1 MPESSSAG
9 PVEASERVHLLD
21 ALRGFALLGVFLSN
35 SLSWFSGRSLLPR
48 EQAKALTASTL
59 ETVVNSLYA
68 FFVDQKFVT
77 LFSLLFGLGF
87 ALQMTRA
94 EGRGTSI
101 VPVYRRR
108 LLVLLGLGLVHMFAV
123 WVGDI
128 LSTYALVGF
137 VLLLFRGR
145 SDRTVLTWVAV
156 LFVVLPLTLS
166 IAQRYGPELLHGKE
180 GAEAAAKATKEEEA
194 AHRTAFFTGLSSH
207 SVLAS
212 QQANAVY
219 AWQNLPNPGRPIWL
233 CIILGRFLLGL
244 WAGRNRV
251 LEEVERH
258 RKLLV
263 RVMAWGLAVGSAVAT
278 LSLVLNLM
286 NRNVPGGGPLGQLS
300 PPAWMVGMR
309 TLREVGYL
317 FMGTGY
323 AAAFA
328 LLFQKERWRKV
339 LGVLTPAGRMALTLY
354 LMQSVISIGLYDGWG
369 LGLVGHTPPS
379 RTVLLCLGVFAAQV
393 AFSHWWLARFRF
405 GPVEWLWRS
414 LTYGRAQPMRL
425 TPANEARTAH

>member
-1 MPESSSAG
+1 MPEPSSAG
-9 PVEASERVHLLD
+9 PVELSERVHLLD
-21 ALRGFALLGVFLSN
+21 ALRGFALLGVFVSN
-35 SLSWFSGRSLLPR
+35 SLSWFSGRSLLPN
-48 EQAKALTASTL
+48 EQAQALAAPML
-59 ETVVNSLYA
+59 EVVVRQLYA

-77 LFSLLFGLGF
+77 LFSLLFGMGF

-108 LLVLLGLGLVHMFAV
+108 LLVLLGIGLVHMFAL

-137 VLLLFRGR
+137 VLLLFRQR

-166 IAQRYGPELLHGKE
+166 IAQRFGPELLHGKE
-180 GAEAAAKATKEEEA
+180 AAEAAAKATRDLEA
-194 AHRTAFFTGLSSH
+194 AHRTAFLTGLSSE
-207 SVLAS
+207 SVLTS
-212 QQANAVY
+212 QKANALF

-244 WAGRNRV
+244 WTGRQKL
-251 LEEVERH
+251 LEDVERH

-263 RVMAWGLAVGSAVAT
+263 RVMAWGLGVGSAVAT
-278 LSLVLNLM
+278 LSLVLYL
-286 NRNVPGGGPLGQLS
+286 RSRGTPGGPWGQTS
-300 PPAWMVGMR
+300 QPPWMVGMR

-317 FMGTGY
+317 FMGCGY

-354 LMQSVISIGLYDGWG
+354 LTQSVISIALYDGWG

-379 RTVLLCLGVFAAQV
+379 RTVLMCLGVFAAQV

-414 LTYGRAQPMRL
+414 LTYGRLQPMRL
-425 TPANEARTAH
+425 APAGEARAAH

>member
-1 MPESSSAG
+1 MPEPSTAG
-9 PVEASERVHLLD
+9 PVELSERVHLLD
-21 ALRGFALLGVFLSN
+21 ALRGFALLGVFVSN
-35 SLSWFSGRSLLPR
+35 SLSWFSGRQLLPQ
-48 EQAKALTASTL
+48 EQSQALAAPLL
-59 ETVVNSLYA
+59 ETVVRQLYA

-108 LLVLLGLGLVHMFAV
+108 LLALLGIGLVHMFAI

-137 VLLLFRGR
+137 VLLLFRQR

-166 IAQRYGPELLHGKE
+166 VAQRFGPELLHGQE
-180 GAEAAAKATKEEEA
+180 AAEAAARATREEDA
-194 AHRTAFFTGLSSH
+194 AHRTEFLTGLSSE
-207 SVLAS
+207 SVLTS
-212 QQANAVY
+212 QKANALY

-233 CIILGRFLLGL
+233 SIILGRFLLGL
-244 WAGRNRV
+244 WMGRKKL
-251 LEEVERH
+251 LEDVERH
-258 RKLLV
+258 RGLLV
-263 RVMAWGLAVGSAVAT
+263 RVMAWGLGVGSAIAT
-278 LSLVLNLM
+278 LSLVLYL
-286 NRNVPGGGPLGQLS
+286 RKQGVPGAQVT

-317 FMGTGY
+317 FMGCGY

-328 LLFQKERWRKV
+328 LLFQKARWRKV

-354 LMQSVISIGLYDGWG
+354 LMQSVISLWLYDGWG
-369 LGLVGHTPPS
+369 LGLVARTPPS

-414 LTYGRAQPMRL
+414 LTYGRAQPMRVA
-425 TPANEARTAH
+425 PASEARPAH

>member
-1 MPESSSAG
+1 MPEPSSAG
-9 PVEASERVHLLD
+9 PVELSERVHLLD
-21 ALRGFALLGVFLSN
+21 ALRGFALLGVFVSN
-35 SLSWFSGRSLLPR
+35 SLSWFSGRQLLPQ
-48 EQAKALTASTL
+48 EQAQALAAPMQ
-59 ETVVNSLYA
+59 EMVVRQLYA

-108 LLVLLGLGLVHMFAV
+108 LLVLFGLGLVHMFAI

-128 LSTYALVGF
+128 LGTYALVGF
-137 VLLLFRGR
+137 VLLLFRQR

-166 IAQRYGPELLHGKE
+166 IAQRFGPELLHGKQA
-180 GAEAAAKATKEEEA
+180 AEAAARATREEDA
-194 AHRTAFFTGLSSH
+194 AHRTAFLTGLSSE
-207 SVLAS
+207 SVLTS
-212 QQANAVY
+212 QQANAVF
-219 AWQNLPNPGRPIWL
+219 AWQSLPNPGRPIWL

-244 WAGRNRV
+244 WAGRHRL
-251 LEEVERH
+251 LEDVERH
-258 RKLLV
+258 GALLV
-263 RVMAWGLAVGSAVAT
+263 RVMAWGLGVGSAIAT
-278 LSLVLNLM
+278 LSLVLYLR
-286 NRNVPGGGPLGQLS
+286 NRGAPGGPGGPLN
-300 PPAWMVGMR
+300 PPVWMVGMR

-317 FMGTGY
+317 FMGCGY

-339 LGVLTPAGRMALTLY
+339 LGVLTPVGRMALTLY
-354 LMQSVISIGLYDGWG
+354 LMQSVISIALYDGWG

-393 AFSHWWLARFRF
+393 AFSHWWLGRFRF

-425 TPANEARTAH
+425 APAGEARAAH

>member
-1 MPESSSAG
+1 MPEPSSAG
-9 PVEASERVHLLD
+9 PVELSERVHLLD
-21 ALRGFALLGVFLSN
+21 ALRGFALLGVFVSN
-35 SLSWFSGRSLLPR
+35 SLSWFSGRSLLPN
-48 EQAKALTASTL
+48 EQAQALAAPML
-59 ETVVNSLYA
+59 EAVVRQLYA

-77 LFSLLFGLGF
+77 LFSLLFGMGF

-108 LLVLLGLGLVHMFAV
+108 LLVLLGIGLVHMFAL

-137 VLLLFRGR
+137 VLLLFRQR

-166 IAQRYGPELLHGKE
+166 IAQRFGPELLHGKE
-180 GAEAAAKATKEEEA
+180 AAEAAAKATRDLEA
-194 AHRTAFFTGLSSH
+194 AHRTAFLTGLSSE
-207 SVLAS
+207 SVLTS
-212 QQANAVY
+212 QKANALF

-244 WAGRNRV
+244 WTGRQKL
-251 LEEVERH
+251 LEDVERH

-263 RVMAWGLAVGSAVAT
+263 RVMAWGLGVGSAVAT
-278 LSLVLNLM
+278 LSLVLYL
-286 NRNVPGGGPLGQLS
+286 RSRGTPGGPWGQTS
-300 PPAWMVGMR
+300 QPPWMVGMR

-317 FMGTGY
+317 FMGCGY

-354 LMQSVISIGLYDGWG
+354 LTQSVISIALYDGWG

-379 RTVLLCLGVFAAQV
+379 RTVLMCLGVFAAQV

-414 LTYGRAQPMRL
+414 LTYGRLQPMRL
-425 TPANEARTAH
+425 APAGEARAAH

>member
-1 MPESSSAG
+1 MPEPTSAG

-21 ALRGFALLGVFLSN
+21 ALRGFALLGVFVSN
-35 SLSWFSGRSLLPR
+35 SLSWFSGRSLLPH
-48 EQAKALTASTL
+48 EQAQALAAPPL
-59 ETVVNSLYA
+59 EKGVHQLYA
-68 FFVDQKFVT
+68 FFVDQKFIT

-87 ALQMTRA
+87 ALQLTRA
-94 EGRGTSI
+94 EGRGASI

-108 LLVLLGLGLVHMFAV
+108 LLVLLGLGLIHMFAI

-128 LSTYALVGF
+128 LSTYALVGGA
-137 VLLLFRGR
+137 LLLFRKR

-166 IAQRYGPELLHGKE
+166 IAQRYGPELLHGR
-180 GAEAAAKATKEEEA
+180 AAAEQAARATREVEA
-194 AHRTAFFTGLSSH
+194 AHRTAFLTGLSSD
-207 SVLAS
+207 SVLVS
-212 QQANAVY
+212 QRANALF

-244 WAGRNRV
+244 WAGRQR
-251 LEEVERH
+251 LLQDVERH
-258 RKLLV
+258 RELLV
-263 RVMAWGLAVGSAVAT
+263 RVMAWGLGVGSAVAT
-278 LSLVLNLM
+278 LSLVLYLKNQGA
-286 NRNVPGGGPLGQLS
+286 PGGPGGHVS

-317 FMGTGY
+317 FMGAGY

-369 LGLVGHTPPS
+369 LGLVGRTPPS

-393 AFSHWWLARFRF
+393 AFSHWWLRRFRF

-414 LTYGRAQPMRL
+414 LTYGRAQPMR
-425 TPANEARTAH
+425 PASAAAPAAG

>member
-1 MPESSSAG
+1 MPEPSSAG
-9 PVEASERVHLLD
+9 PVELSERVHLLD
-21 ALRGFALLGVFLSN
+21 ALRGFALLGVFVSN
-35 SLSWFSGRSLLPR
+35 SLSWFSGRSLLPN
-48 EQAKALTASTL
+48 EQAQALAAPML
-59 ETVVNSLYA
+59 EVVVRQLYA

-108 LLVLLGLGLVHMFAV
+108 LLVLLGIGLVHMFAI

-137 VLLLFRGR
+137 VLLLFRQR

-166 IAQRYGPELLHGKE
+166 IAQRFGPELMHGKE
-180 GAEAAAKATKEEEA
+180 AAEAAAKATRDLEA
-194 AHRTAFFTGLSSH
+194 AHRTAFLTGLSSE
-207 SVLAS
+207 SVWTS
-212 QQANAVY
+212 QKANALF

-244 WAGRNRV
+244 WTGRQKL
-251 LEEVERH
+251 LEDVERH

-263 RVMAWGLAVGSAVAT
+263 RVMAWGLGVGSAVAT
-278 LSLVLNLM
+278 LSLVLYL
-286 NRNVPGGGPLGQLS
+286 RSRGAPGGPWGQSS

-317 FMGTGY
+317 FMGCGY

-354 LMQSVISIGLYDGWG
+354 LTQSVISLALYDGWG

-379 RTVLLCLGVFAAQV
+379 RTVLMCLGVFAAQV

-425 TPANEARTAH
+425 APAGETRAAH

>member
-1 MPESSSAG
+1 MPEPSSAG
-9 PVEASERVHLLD
+9 PVELSERVHLLD
-21 ALRGFALLGVFLSN
+21 ALRGFALLGVFVSN
-35 SLSWFSGRSLLPR
+35 SLSWFSGRSLLPN
-48 EQAKALTASTL
+48 EQAQALAAPML
-59 ETVVNSLYA
+59 EVVVRQLYA

-77 LFSLLFGLGF
+77 LFSLLFGMGF

-108 LLVLLGLGLVHMFAV
+108 LLVLLGIGLVHMFAL

-137 VLLLFRGR
+137 VLLLFRQR

-166 IAQRYGPELLHGKE
+166 IAQRFGPELLHGKE
-180 GAEAAAKATKEEEA
+180 AAEAAAKATRDLEA
-194 AHRTAFFTGLSSH
+194 AHRTAFLTGLSSE
-207 SVLAS
+207 SVLTS
-212 QQANAVY
+212 QKANALF

-244 WAGRNRV
+244 WTGRQKL
-251 LEEVERH
+251 LEDVERH

-263 RVMAWGLAVGSAVAT
+263 RVMAWGLGVGSAVAT
-278 LSLVLNLM
+278 VSLVLYL
-286 NRNVPGGGPLGQLS
+286 RSRGAPGGPWGQTS
-300 PPAWMVGMR
+300 QPPWMVGMR

-317 FMGTGY
+317 FMGCGY

-354 LMQSVISIGLYDGWG
+354 LTQSVISIALYDGWG

-379 RTVLLCLGVFAAQV
+379 RTVLMCLGVFAAQV

-414 LTYGRAQPMRL
+414 LTYGRLQPMRL
-425 TPANEARTAH
+425 APAGEARAAH

>member
-1 MPESSSAG
+1 MPEPSSAG
-9 PVEASERVHLLD
+9 PVELSERVHLLD
-21 ALRGFALLGVFLSN
+21 ALRGFALLGVFVSN
-35 SLSWFSGRSLLPR
+35 SLSWFSGRSLLPN
-48 EQAKALTASTL
+48 EQAQALAAPML
-59 ETVVNSLYA
+59 EVVVRQLYA

-77 LFSLLFGLGF
+77 LFSLLFGMGF

-108 LLVLLGLGLVHMFAV
+108 LLVLLGIGLVHMFAL

-137 VLLLFRGR
+137 VLLLFRQR

-166 IAQRYGPELLHGKE
+166 IAQRFGPELLHGKE
-180 GAEAAAKATKEEEA
+180 AAEAAAKATRDLEA
-194 AHRTAFFTGLSSH
+194 AHRTAFLTGLSSE
-207 SVLAS
+207 SVLTS
-212 QQANAVY
+212 QKANALF

-244 WAGRNRV
+244 WTGRQKL
-251 LEEVERH
+251 LEDVERH

-263 RVMAWGLAVGSAVAT
+263 RVMAWGLGVGSAVAT
-278 LSLVLNLM
+278 VSLVLYL
-286 NRNVPGGGPLGQLS
+286 RSRGAPGGPWGQTS
-300 PPAWMVGMR
+300 QPPWMVGMR

-317 FMGTGY
+317 FMGCGY

-354 LMQSVISIGLYDGWG
+354 LTQSVISIALYDGWG

-379 RTVLLCLGVFAAQV
+379 RTVLMCLGVFAAQV

-414 LTYGRAQPMRL
+414 LTYGRLQPMRL
-425 TPANEARTAH
+425 ASAGEARAAH

>member
-1 MPESSSAG
+1 MPEPSSAG
-9 PVEASERVHLLD
+9 PVELSERVHLLD
-21 ALRGFALLGVFLSN
+21 ALRGFALLGVFVSN
-35 SLSWFSGRSLLPR
+35 SLSWFSGRLLLPQ
-48 EQAKALTASTL
+48 EQALALAAPMQ
-59 ETVVNSLYA
+59 EMVVRQLYA

-108 LLVLLGLGLVHMFAV
+108 LLVLFGLGLVHMFAI

-128 LSTYALVGF
+128 LGTYALVGF
-137 VLLLFRGR
+137 ALLLFRQR

-166 IAQRYGPELLHGKE
+166 IAQRFGPELLHGKE
-180 GAEAAAKATKEEEA
+180 AAAAAAKATHEEEA
-194 AHRTAFFTGLSSH
+194 AHRTAFLTGLSSE
-207 SVLAS
+207 SVLTS
-212 QQANAVY
+212 QQANAVF

-244 WAGRNRV
+244 WTGRHRL
-251 LEEVERH
+251 LEDVERH

-263 RVMAWGLAVGSAVAT
+263 RVMAWGLGVGSAIAT
-278 LSLVLNLM
+278 LSLVLYLR
-286 NRNVPGGGPLGQLS
+286 NRGAPGGPGGPLT
-300 PPAWMVGMR
+300 PPVWMVGLR

-317 FMGTGY
+317 FMGCGY

-354 LMQSVISIGLYDGWG
+354 LMQSVISIWLYDGWG

-379 RTVLLCLGVFAAQV
+379 RTVLMCLGVFAAQV
-393 AFSHWWLARFRF
+393 AFSHWWLGRFRF

-425 TPANEARTAH
+425 APAGEARAAH

>member
-1 MPESSSAG
+1 MPEPSSAG
-9 PVEASERVHLLD
+9 PVEISERVHLLD
-21 ALRGFALLGVFLSN
+21 ALRGFALLGVFVSN
-35 SLSWFSGRSLLPR
+35 SLSWFSGRQLLPS
-48 EQAKALTASTL
+48 EQSQALAAPPL
-59 ETVVNSLYA
+59 EMVVRQLYA

-94 EGRGTSI
+94 EGRGASI

-108 LLVLLGLGLVHMFAV
+108 LLVLLGIGLVHMFAV

-137 VLLLFRGR
+137 VLLLFRQR

-156 LFVVLPLTLS
+156 LFVVLPLALS
-166 IAQRYGPELLHGKE
+166 VAQRFGPELLHGKE
-180 GAEAAAKATKEEEA
+180 AAEQAAKATRELEN
-194 AHRTAFFTGLSSH
+194 AHRTAFLTGLSSD
-207 SVLAS
+207 SVLTS
-212 QQANAVY
+212 QQANAVF

-244 WAGRNRV
+244 WVGRRRL
-251 LEEVERH
+251 LEDVERH
-258 RKLLV
+258 RALLV
-263 RVMAWGLAVGSAVAT
+263 RVMAWGLGVGSAVAT
-278 LSLVLNLM
+278 LSLVLYL
-286 NRNVPGGGPLGQLS
+286 RKQGAPGGPGAQLEQ
-300 PPAWMVGMR
+300 PVWMVGMR

-317 FMGTGY
+317 FMGCGY

-354 LMQSVISIGLYDGWG
+354 LMQSVISIWLYDGWG
-369 LGLVGHTPPS
+369 LGLVGRTPPS
-379 RTVLLCLGVFAAQV
+379 RTVLMCLGVFAAQV

-414 LTYGRAQPMRL
+414 LTYGRIQPMRL
-425 TPANEARTAH
+425 VPASAARAAH

>member
-1 MPESSSAG
+1 MPEPSSAG
-9 PVEASERVHLLD
+9 PVELSERVHLLD
-21 ALRGFALLGVFLSN
+21 ALRGFALLGVFVSN
-35 SLSWFSGRSLLPR
+35 SLSWFSGRQLLPG
-48 EQAKALTASTL
+48 EQSQALAAPPL
-59 ETVVNSLYA
+59 EMVVRQLYA

-108 LLVLLGLGLVHMFAV
+108 LLVLLGIGLVHMFAI

-137 VLLLFRGR
+137 VLLLFRQR

-156 LFVVLPLTLS
+156 LFVVLPLALS
-166 IAQRYGPELLHGKE
+166 VAQRFGPELLHGKE
-180 GAEAAAKATKEEEA
+180 AAEQAAKATRELEN
-194 AHRTAFFTGLSSH
+194 AHRTAFLTGLSSD
-207 SVLAS
+207 SVLTS
-212 QQANAVY
+212 QQANAVF

-244 WAGRNRV
+244 WVGRRRL
-251 LEEVERH
+251 LEDVERH
-258 RKLLV
+258 RALLV
-263 RVMAWGLAVGSAVAT
+263 RVMAWGLGVGSAVAT
-278 LSLVLNLM
+278 LSLVLYL
-286 NRNVPGGGPLGQLS
+286 RKQGAPGGPGAQLEQ
-300 PPAWMVGMR
+300 PVWMVGMR

-317 FMGTGY
+317 FMGCGY

-354 LMQSVISIGLYDGWG
+354 LMQSVISIWLYDGWG
-369 LGLVGHTPPS
+369 LGLVGRTPPS
-379 RTVLLCLGVFAAQV
+379 RTVLMCLGVFAAQV

-425 TPANEARTAH
+425 VPASAARAAH

>member
-1 MPESSSAG
+1 MPEPSSAG
-9 PVEASERVHLLD
+9 PVELSERVHLLD
-21 ALRGFALLGVFLSN
+21 ALRGFALLGVFVSN
-35 SLSWFSGRSLLPR
+35 SLSWFSGRQLLPS
-48 EQAKALTASTL
+48 EQAQALAAPML
-59 ETVVNSLYA
+59 ETVVRQLYA

-87 ALQMTRA
+87 ALQLTRA

-108 LLVLLGLGLVHMFAV
+108 LLVLLGIGLTHMFGI

-137 VLLLFRGR
+137 VLLLFRQR

-166 IAQRYGPELLHGKE
+166 IAQRFGPELLHGKE
-180 GAEAAAKATKEEEA
+180 AAEQAAKATHEEEA
-194 AHRTAFFTGLSSH
+194 AHRTAFLTGLSSE
-207 SVLAS
+207 SVLTS
-212 QQANAVY
+212 QKANALF

-244 WAGRNRV
+244 WAGRQKL
-251 LEEVERH
+251 LEDVERH

-263 RVMAWGLAVGSAVAT
+263 RVMAWGLGVGSAAAT
-278 LSLVLNLM
+278 LSLVLYLR
-286 NRNVPGGGPLGQLS
+286 NRGAPGGPGGQLN
-300 PPAWMVGMR
+300 PPVWMVGMR

-317 FMGTGY
+317 FMGCGY

-328 LLFQKERWRKV
+328 LIFQKERWRKV

-379 RTVLLCLGVFAAQV
+379 RTVLMCLGVFAAQV

-425 TPANEARTAH
+425 ATAGEARAAH

>member
-1 MPESSSAG
+1 MPEPSSAG
-9 PVEASERVHLLD
+9 PVELSERVHLLD
-21 ALRGFALLGVFLSN
+21 ALRGVALLGVFVSN
-35 SLSWFSGRSLLPR
+35 SLSWFSGRSLLPN
-48 EQAKALTASTL
+48 EQAQALAAPML
-59 ETVVNSLYA
+59 EVVVRQLYA

-77 LFSLLFGLGF
+77 LFSLLFGMGF

-108 LLVLLGLGLVHMFAV
+108 LLVLLGIGLVHMFAL

-137 VLLLFRGR
+137 VLLLFRQR

-166 IAQRYGPELLHGKE
+166 IAQRFGPELLHGKE
-180 GAEAAAKATKEEEA
+180 AAEAAAKATRDLEA
-194 AHRTAFFTGLSSH
+194 AHRTAFLTGLSSE
-207 SVLAS
+207 SVLTS
-212 QQANAVY
+212 QKANALF

-244 WAGRNRV
+244 WTGRQKL
-251 LEEVERH
+251 LEDVERH

-263 RVMAWGLAVGSAVAT
+263 RVMAWGLGVGSAVAT
-278 LSLVLNLM
+278 VSLVLYL
-286 NRNVPGGGPLGQLS
+286 RSRGAPGGPWGQTS
-300 PPAWMVGMR
+300 QPPWMVGMR

-317 FMGTGY
+317 FMGCGY

-354 LMQSVISIGLYDGWG
+354 LTQSVISIALYDGWG

-379 RTVLLCLGVFAAQV
+379 RTVLMCLGVFAAQV

-414 LTYGRAQPMRL
+414 LTYGRLQPMRL
-425 TPANEARTAH
+425 APAGEARAAH

>member
-1 MPESSSAG
+1 MTEPSTPG
-9 PVEASERVHLLD
+9 PVELSERVHLLD

-35 SLSWFSGRSLLPR
+35 SLSWFSGRSLLPP
-48 EQAKALTASTL
+48 EQSQALAAAPL
-59 ETVVNSLYA
+59 EKWVAQLYA
-68 FFVDQKFVT
+68 FFVDQKFIT
-77 LFSLLFGLGF
+77 LFALLFGLGF
-87 ALQMTRA
+87 SLQMSRA
-94 EGRGTSI
+94 EGRGASI

-108 LLVLLGLGLVHMFAV
+108 LLVLLGLGLVHMFAI

-128 LSTYALVGF
+128 LGTYALVGF
-137 VLLLFRGR
+137 ALLLFRKR

-166 IAQRYGPELLHGKE
+166 IAQRFGPEWLHGKE
-180 GAEAAAKATKEEEA
+180 AAEAAAKASREEEL

-219 AWQNLPNPGRPIWL
+219 AWQSLPNPGRPVWL
-233 CIILGRFLLGL
+233 SIILGRFLLGL
-244 WAGRNRV
+244 WVGRRG
-251 LEEVERH
+251 LLQDVERH

-263 RVMAWGLAVGSAVAT
+263 RVLAWGLGVGSAIAT
-278 LSLVLNLM
+278 LSLVLFLK
-286 NRNVPGGGPLGQLS
+286 RQGVPGPPPN

-317 FMGTGY
+317 FMGCGY

-328 LLFQKERWRKV
+328 LLFQKERWKKV

-354 LMQSVISIGLYDGWG
+354 LMQSVISITLYDGWG

-379 RTVLLCLGVFAAQV
+379 RTVLMCLGVFALQV

-425 TPANEARTAH
+425 VPAGEARPAH

>member
-1 MPESSSAG
+1 MPEPTSAG

-21 ALRGFALLGVFLSN
+21 ALRGFALLGVFVSN
-35 SLSWFSGRSLLPR
+35 SLSWFSGRSLLPH
-48 EQAKALTASTL
+48 EQAQALAAPPL
-59 ETVVNSLYA
+59 EKGVHQLYA
-68 FFVDQKFVT
+68 FFVDQKFIT

-87 ALQMTRA
+87 ALQLTRA
-94 EGRGTSI
+94 EGRGASI

-108 LLVLLGLGLVHMFAV
+108 LLGLLGLGLIHMFAI

-128 LSTYALVGF
+128 LSTYALVGGA
-137 VLLLFRGR
+137 LLLFRKR

-166 IAQRYGPELLHGKE
+166 IAQRYGPELLHGR
-180 GAEAAAKATKEEEA
+180 AAAEQAATATREVEA
-194 AHRTAFFTGLSSH
+194 AHRTAFLTGLSSD
-207 SVLAS
+207 SVLVS
-212 QQANAVY
+212 QRANALF

-244 WAGRNRV
+244 WAGRQR
-251 LEEVERH
+251 LLQDVERH
-258 RKLLV
+258 RELLV
-263 RVMAWGLAVGSAVAT
+263 RVMAWGLGVGSAVAT
-278 LSLVLNLM
+278 LSLVLYLKNQGA
-286 NRNVPGGGPLGQLS
+286 PGGPGGHVS

-317 FMGTGY
+317 FMGAGY

-369 LGLVGHTPPS
+369 LGLVGRTPPS

-393 AFSHWWLARFRF
+393 AFSHWWLRRFRF

-414 LTYGRAQPMRL
+414 LTYGRAQPMR
-425 TPANEARTAH
+425 PASAAAPAAG